1 MALNAVCIQVYLEM
15 FERHVHMKWI
25 LIIKLL
31 ENQNIY
37 DFKKCKKKH
46 LFTIMHVR
54 PATNLTYK
62 LSESGCAAGKAVIK

>member
-37 DFKKCKKKH
+37 DFKKCKKNIY
-46 LFTIMHVR
+46 LPSCVR

>member
-1 MALNAVCIQVYLEM
+1 MYTSLPWDVWKAHI
-15 FERHVHMKWI
+15 HI
-25 LIIKLL
+25 IIIKLL

-37 DFKKCKKKH
+37 DLKKCKKH

>member
-15 FERHVHMKWI
+15 FERHVHMTWI

-37 DFKKCKKKH
+37 DFKKCKKNIYLPSCTSDQPPTLH
-46 LFTIMHVR
+46 TSFQ
-54 PATNLTYK
+54 
-62 LSESGCAAGKAVIK
+62 SQAVLQVKQL